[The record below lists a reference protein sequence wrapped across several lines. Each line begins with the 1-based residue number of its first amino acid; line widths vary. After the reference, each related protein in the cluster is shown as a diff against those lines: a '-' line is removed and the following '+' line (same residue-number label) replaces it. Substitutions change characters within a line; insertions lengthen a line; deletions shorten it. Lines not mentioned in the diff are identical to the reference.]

1 MKYDCIIIGSGL
13 GGLLS
18 AALLAR
24 SGVKV
29 ALFEK
34 HYVLGGYA
42 SQFKRKGF
50 NFEVGLHAID
60 GFDERD
66 LKFRV
71 FDFLKINQKIAWVSL
86 DNMYCLKHGDNE
98 VLLPLGREKSLDY
111 LCKEFPED
119 ADKLLEFYSLLDMFY
134 ELTRFDGKYIEKRSY
149 SMVLKKYMVSTCG
162 SVIESF
168 FKNEKLRQLLFG
180 HAYFYHDNPYELSFF
195 YFACGLAN
203 YLFGGAKIPK
213 KGSVELIDALATSIK
228 ENGSEVFLQSE
239 VQEILLDDKKV
250 QGVLVSHKRSVQ
262 ESYFAD
268 IIIANAPMPHVYEKL
283 LKNEVQHPS
292 CNLQKF
298 SVSTSLSCLYIGLSE
313 KLENPHYSTHFV
325 EADFQTHPK
334 FYADIYKNFSTV
346 KNKEMIHTF
355 NCVDYG
361 QLDLNLCKK
370 GSQVS
375 FLSLDRLK
383 NWSQLSLKEYEFE
396 KEKMKDFYL
405 QKFLHYFPKASN
417 LIVCSEFATPK
428 TFARYTN
435 NDQGALYGFAPTIY
449 QSGFYRPRQEG
460 AIKNLYFASAWTRP
474 GAGFSGVMIS
484 AISVSQKILKRH
496 FKKNLMMDES

>member
-1 MKYDCIIIGSGL
+1 MKYDCIIVGSGL

-42 SQFKRKGF
+42 SQFKRKAF

-66 LKFRV
+66 LKYRV
-71 FDFLKINQKIAWVSL
+71 FDFLNINDKISWVSL
-86 DNMYCLKHGDNE
+86 QDMYCLKHGDVE
-98 VLLPLGREKSLDY
+98 VVLPLGREKSLNH

-119 ADKLLEFYSLLDMFY
+119 ADKLVEFYNLLNMFY
-134 ELTRFDGKYIEKRSY
+134 ELTRFDGKYVEKRSY
-149 SMVLKKYMVSTCG
+149 SMELKKYMTSTCG

-168 FKNEKLRQLLFG
+168 FTNDKLRQLLFG

-195 YFACGLAN
+195 YFGCGLAN

-213 KGSVELIDALATSIK
+213 KGSVELIDALAQCIK
-228 ENGSEVFLQSE
+228 SHGSDIFLQSE
-239 VQEILLDDKKV
+239 VEEILLDDRKV
-250 QGVLVSHKRSVQ
+250 KGVLVKHKKGVQ
-262 ESYFAD
+262 GEYFAD
-268 IIIANAPMPHVYEKL
+268 IIIANAPMLHVYDSL
-283 LKNEVQHPS
+283 LKGEYQHPS

-313 KLENPHYSTHFV
+313 KLVNPHYSTHFV
-325 EADFQTHPK
+325 DADFQTHPK

-346 KNKEMIHTF
+346 KNKKMIHTF

-361 QLDLNLCKK
+361 QLDLDMCKR

-383 NWSQLSLKEYEFE
+383 NWSDFSEDEYKFE
-396 KEKMKDFYL
+396 KKKMKDFYME
-405 QKFLHYFPKASN
+405 KFLHYFPHAESK
-417 LIVCSEFATPK
+417 IVSYEFATPK

-460 AIKNLYFASAWTRP
+460 PVKNLYFASAWTRP

-484 AISVSQKILKRH
+484 AISVTQKILKRH
-496 FKKNLMMDES
+496 FKLALIEEDF